1 MKRGYVKLW
10 RKVTDSGLIQHPSAL
25 QVFVWLLVNVAW
37 KPTKYATRYG
47 VMDIQTGEVIVGRK
61 KLATLLNSTEQKIR
75 TALAMLSNMEIIT
88 IESTSEFSRITL
100 RNWDKYQTEISSQPA
115 EQPAAN
121 QQLTTV
127 KEVKKKT
134 PSIEGKAFT
143 DYFYDKHLKAHNQKP
158 SPAVW
163 AFKKSQDL
171 TSALGLK
178 EVCRRCDN
186 YFGDPYLKAHPLED
200 FIGAPDKWI
209 AKREKLNL
217 SKTDQ
222 QTAMDRKRTA
232 L

>member
-127 KEVKKKT
+127 KALKKEEPSSDKPKLPNGDFMKCFCEAWALKHAGSKYHVT
-134 PSIEGKAFT
+134 PRDGQRMKLL
-143 DYFYDKHLKAHNQKP
+143 LKGGLDLPRFESAV
-158 SPAVW
+158 PAYLASNDEWIKGQGFPLW
-163 AFKKSQDL
+163 AL
-171 TSALGLK
+171 
-178 EVCRRCDN
+178 CDN
-186 YFGDPYLKAHPLED
+186 FNLYGVKANT
-200 FIGAPDKWI
+200 
-209 AKREKLNL
+209 KRQNVL
-217 SKTDQ
+217 
-222 QTAMDRKRTA
+222 
-232 L
+232 